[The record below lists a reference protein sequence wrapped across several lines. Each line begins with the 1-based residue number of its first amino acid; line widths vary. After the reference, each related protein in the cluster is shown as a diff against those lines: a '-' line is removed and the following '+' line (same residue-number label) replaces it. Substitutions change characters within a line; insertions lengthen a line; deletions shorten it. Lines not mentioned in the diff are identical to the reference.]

1 MPVKMV
7 TAMALANA
15 AQMNLRLVVLMV
27 PFIVDYRLN
36 DTVDVFTQP
45 AA

>member
-15 AQMNLRLVVLMV
+15 ALINLRLVVLII
-27 PFIVDYRLN
+27 PFVVVCRPN
-36 DTVDVFTQP
+36 GTVDVFTHP